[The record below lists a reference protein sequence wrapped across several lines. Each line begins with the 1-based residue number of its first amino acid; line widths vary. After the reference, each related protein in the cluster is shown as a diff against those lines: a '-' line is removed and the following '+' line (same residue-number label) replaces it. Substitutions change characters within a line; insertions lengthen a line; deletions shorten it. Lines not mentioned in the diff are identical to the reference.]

1 MTMSTFWL
9 AGDNLPFAVAGGL
22 VFAVMLLELLALLI
36 GGSIAGLL
44 DGAFDADAD
53 LDADVDF
60 PVLEWVGFGVIP
72 AFALGVV
79 MLALFSLAGY
89 AVQGVALRMSSTLL
103 SPMLAAALALV
114 PTLALSGPIARFLGR
129 TVFKDESDALSS
141 DELIGGTATITL
153 GETYAG
159 HPSQAKIT
167 DRHRTT
173 HYVLVEPLRPDE
185 RFAPGANVTLVRREG
200 ARFLVVGEGSD
211 ALFDSLSPQSHS
223 SDSSLPLNS

>member
-1 MTMSTFWL
+1 MTINAFWL
-9 AGDNLPFAVAGGL
+9 AGSNLPFAVAGGL
-22 VFAVMLLELLALLI
+22 VLAVMLLELLALVV

-60 PVLEWVGFGVIP
+60 PLLEWVGFGIIP

-79 MLALFSLAGY
+79 MLALFSLSGY
-89 AVQGVALRMSSTLL
+89 AVQGLALRASGGLL
-103 SPMLAAALALV
+103 SPWLASGLALV

-141 DELIGGTATITL
+141 DDLIGGTATITL
-153 GETYAG
+153 GETYVG

-185 RFAPGANVTLVRREG
+185 RFAPGASVTLVRREG

-211 ALFDSLSPQSHS
+211 ALFDSLSPDLS
-223 SDSSLPLNS
+223 SEAKSLPQNS